1 VYSSRVRFI
10 EQPRQFTKHA
20 YLIGSIFI
28 VAAGLRLGF
37 VTTAAYG
44 PKDEIDRDFDV
55 VWRLWHCHD
64 FPLLGPPSIL
74 GGFSF
79 GAAYYYL
86 EALFVRLANF
96 ERWGAVLA
104 IAFFSLLSFWAL
116 YFLCKLWFK
125 DPLVAVIASG
135 LQAIALFDIQNSY
148 SPSNVSLLPFFV
160 VSWFW
165 LLTLICEGRQ
175 SAAKWL
181 GLGIVSGIAVQLHA
195 TALVLLPIIFLW
207 VLWRFRIVPAASH
220 AFAFLIALVA
230 ANACYFLDFYL
241 HGARVARALFGIGRN
256 HLSHGNRGE
265 ILFGFVNFFG
275 SFLVF
280 KDGSYFNSFSRLAG
294 LQVAGVFGLV
304 LVTSAVGLWIR
315 LRPRFVFDKVQ
326 PAGQSILWAWFMGG
340 LSMYVV
346 FAPPPSYYYF
356 VIMWPMP
363 AILVAYWL
371 VALFRFST
379 RYFTVLAA
387 AYVVLQ
393 LFCFAMFADY
403 LNHTADTS
411 SVVSAQCR

>member
-1 VYSSRVRFI
+1 VSSSRLRFI
-10 EQPRQFTKHA
+10 EQPRQFTTHA

-44 PKDEIDRDFDV
+44 PKDEIDRDLDV

-79 GAAYYYL
+79 GPAYYYI
-86 EALFVRLANF
+86 EALFVRLTNF

-116 YFLCKLWFK
+116 YFLCRVWFR
-125 DPLVAVIASG
+125 DPLVAMIAAG

-165 LLTLICEGRQ
+165 LLTLICDGKP

-181 GLGIVSGIAVQLHA
+181 GLGILSGMAVQLHA
-195 TALVLLPIIFLW
+195 TALVLLPIIFLS
-207 VLWRFRIVPAASH
+207 VLLRFRIVPAASH

-230 ANACYFLDFYL
+230 ANASYLVDFYL
-241 HGARVARALFGIGRN
+241 HGMHTVEALFGIGRH
-256 HLSHGNRGE
+256 HLSHGSRGE
-265 ILFGFVNFFG
+265 ILFGFANFFG

-280 KDGSYFNSFSRLAG
+280 KDGSYFNSFSGLAG
-294 LQVAGVFGLV
+294 LQAAGFFGLV
-304 LVTSAVGLWIR
+304 R
-315 LRPRFVFDKVQ
+315 
-326 PAGQSILWAWFMGG
+326 
-340 LSMYVV
+340 
-346 FAPPPSYYYF
+346 
-356 VIMWPMP
+356 
-363 AILVAYWL
+363 
-371 VALFRFST
+371 
-379 RYFTVLAA
+379 
-387 AYVVLQ
+387 
-393 LFCFAMFADY
+393 
-403 LNHTADTS
+403 
-411 SVVSAQCR
+411 